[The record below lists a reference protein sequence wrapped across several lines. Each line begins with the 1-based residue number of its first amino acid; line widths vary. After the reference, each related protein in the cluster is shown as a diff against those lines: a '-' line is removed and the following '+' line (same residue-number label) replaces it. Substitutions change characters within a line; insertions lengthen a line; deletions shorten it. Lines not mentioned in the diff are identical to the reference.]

1 MRFTSVRKT
10 IKNLNKMIDCVID
23 GTFSEATFDESLLSS
38 LEAKL
43 KRYLSHSHMTSQ
55 KLEEEKNVIK
65 SLISDISHQTK
76 TPIANIM
83 LYSSLLMEQDNISDD
98 TRNMIEQ
105 VNLQSQK
112 LDFLIEALI
121 TASRLETGI
130 ISVNP
135 IKNSISELVDNI
147 LIQIESKSKAKN
159 IDITTDI
166 EEGYAIF
173 DMKWTVEAIYNIVEN
188 AVKYTQNGGSVK
200 IIAIPYELFYRID
213 IIDNGIGI
221 EDKDLC
227 KIFQRFYRSQNV
239 QQIEGVGIGLY
250 LTREII
256 SSEGGYIKVASKIN
270 EDTTFSVFLPK

>member
-43 KRYLSHSHMTSQ
+43 KRYLSHSHMISQ

>member
-1 MRFTSVRKT
+1 MGFTSVRKT
-10 IKNLNKMIDCVID
+10 IKNLNKMIDSVID
-23 GTFSEATFDESLLSS
+23 GTFREATFDESLLSS

-43 KRYLSHSHMTSQ
+43 KRYLSHSQMTSQ

-83 LYSSLLMEQDNISDD
+83 LYSSLLMEQDSISDGA
-98 TRNMIEQ
+98 RSMIEQ

-112 LDFLIEALI
+112 LDFLIESLI
-121 TASRLETGI
+121 KASRLETGI

-147 LIQIESKSKAKN
+147 LIQIESKSKEKN
-159 IDITTDI
+159 IDITTNI

-173 DMKWTVEAIYNIVEN
+173 DMKWTVEAIYNIVDN

-213 IIDNGIGI
+213 IIDSGICI
-221 EDKDLC
+221 EEQDLS

>member
-10 IKNLNKMIDCVID
+10 IKNLNKMIDSVID

-83 LYSSLLMEQDNISDD
+83 LYSSLLMEQDNISDE

-159 IDITTDI
+159 IDITTNI
-166 EEGYAIF
+166 EKGYAIF
-173 DMKWTVEAIYNIVEN
+173 DMKWTVEAIYNIVDN

-270 EDTTFSVFLPK
+270 EVTTFSVFLPK

>member
-10 IKNLNKMIDCVID
+10 IKNLNKMIDSVID

-83 LYSSLLMEQDNISDD
+83 LYSSLLMERDNISDD

-256 SSEGGYIKVASKIN
+256 SSECGYIKVASKIN

>member
-10 IKNLNKMIDCVID
+10 IKHLNKMIDSVID

-55 KLEEEKNVIK
+55 KIEEEKNVIK

-159 IDITTDI
+159 IDITTNI
-166 EEGYAIF
+166 EKGYAIF
-173 DMKWTVEAIYNIVEN
+173 DMKWTVEAIYNIVDN

>member
-10 IKNLNKMIDCVID
+10 IKNLNKMIDSMID

-83 LYSSLLMEQDNISDD
+83 LYSSLLMERDNISDD

-159 IDITTDI
+159 IDIITDI

-256 SSEGGYIKVASKIN
+256 SSEGGYIKVASKIH

>member
-10 IKNLNKMIDCVID
+10 IKNLNKMIDSVID

-83 LYSSLLMEQDNISDD
+83 LYSSLLMERDNISDD

-121 TASRLETGI
+121 TASRLETSI

-256 SSEGGYIKVASKIN
+256 SSECGYIKVASKIN

>member
-10 IKNLNKMIDCVID
+10 IKNLNKMIDSVID

-159 IDITTDI
+159 IDITTNI
-166 EEGYAIF
+166 EKGYAIF

>member
-10 IKNLNKMIDCVID
+10 IKNLNKMIDSVID

-239 QQIEGVGIGLY
+239 QQIEGVGIGIY

-256 SSEGGYIKVASKIN
+256 SSEGGYIKVASRIN
-270 EDTTFSVFLPK
+270 EKTTFSVFLPK

>member
-10 IKNLNKMIDCVID
+10 IKNLNKMIDSVID

-159 IDITTDI
+159 IDITTNI
-166 EEGYAIF
+166 EEGHAIF
-173 DMKWTVEAIYNIVEN
+173 DMKWTVEAIYNIVDN

-200 IIAIPYELFYRID
+200 IIAVPYELFYRIN

-221 EDKDLC
+221 EEQDLS

>member
-1 MRFTSVRKT
+1 
-10 IKNLNKMIDCVID
+10 
-23 GTFSEATFDESLLSS
+23 
-38 LEAKL
+38 
-43 KRYLSHSHMTSQ
+43 MTSQ
-55 KLEEEKNVIK
+55 KIEEEKNVIK

-159 IDITTDI
+159 IDITTNI
-166 EEGYAIF
+166 EKGYAIF
-173 DMKWTVEAIYNIVEN
+173 DMKWTVEAIYNIVDN

>member
-10 IKNLNKMIDCVID
+10 IKNLNKMIDSVID

-83 LYSSLLMEQDNISDD
+83 LYSSLLMEQDNISDE

>member
-10 IKNLNKMIDCVID
+10 IKNLNKMIDSVID

-55 KLEEEKNVIK
+55 KIEEEKNVIK

-159 IDITTDI
+159 IDITTNI
-166 EEGYAIF
+166 EKGYAIF
-173 DMKWTVEAIYNIVEN
+173 DMKWTVEAIYNIVDN

>member
-1 MRFTSVRKT
+1 MGFTSVRKT
-10 IKNLNKMIDCVID
+10 IKNLNKMIDSVID
-23 GTFSEATFDESLLSS
+23 GTFREATFDESLLSS

-43 KRYLSHSHMTSQ
+43 KRYLSHSQMTSQ

-83 LYSSLLMEQDNISDD
+83 LYSSLLMEQDSISDGA
-98 TRNMIEQ
+98 RSMIEQ

-112 LDFLIEALI
+112 LDFLIESLI
-121 TASRLETGI
+121 KASRLETGI

-147 LIQIESKSKAKN
+147 LIQIESKSKEKN
-159 IDITTDI
+159 IDITTSI

-173 DMKWTVEAIYNIVEN
+173 DMKWTVEAIYNIVDN

-213 IIDNGIGI
+213 IIDSGIGI
-221 EDKDLC
+221 EEQDLS

-239 QQIEGVGIGLY
+239 QQTEGVGIGLY

>member
-43 KRYLSHSHMTSQ
+43 KRYLSHSHMISQ

-200 IIAIPYELFYRID
+200 IIAIPYELFYRMD